1 VRFSLWISAQH
12 PWEDVLALGRHAEA
26 TGWDGL
32 WVADHFMSNAEGP
45 SDDPMHE
52 CFALL
57 AGLAAAVPR
66 VRLGSLVAGNTYRHP
81 AVLAK
86 AATTIDHIS
95 GGRMVLGLGAGW
107 QVNEHDAYGIPLGSV
122 KERLAWFEEACEVV
136 TGLRDQPRTTVA
148 GDRYRLADAPLEPKP
163 VGPLP
168 LLIGA
173 SGQTVMA
180 RIVARHAQEWNTW
193 STPALWREKRRGYDR
208 ALEEAGRDPA
218 TLHTSTQALVL
229 VGPEGR
235 ARAEELMAIRPA
247 IGGTSEQLV
256 ETVAEWASDGLDE
269 LIVPDFTLGPVSRA
283 TELLD
288 QIVTEVAPAFR

>member
-1 VRFSLWISAQH
+1 
-12 PWEDVLALGRHAEA
+12 
-26 TGWDGL
+26 
-32 WVADHFMSNAEGP
+32 MSNTDGP
-45 SDDPMHE
+45 SDDDMHE

-107 QVNEHDAYGIPLGSV
+107 QVNEHEAYGIPLGSV
-122 KERLAWFEEACEVV
+122 KERLAWFEEACAVV
-136 TGLRDQPRTTVA
+136 TGLRDDDRTSVA
-148 GDRYRLADAPLEPKP
+148 GEHYQLTDAPLRPKP
-163 VGPLP
+163 VGALP
-168 LLIGA
+168 LLIGS

-180 RIVARHAQEWNTW
+180 RIVARYAQEWNTW
-193 STPALWREKRRGYDR
+193 SHPDLWLEKRQGYDR

-218 TLHTSTQALVL
+218 TLHRSTQALVL
-229 VGPEGR
+229 VGPKGQEK
-235 ARAEELMAIRPA
+235 AAELRAIRPA

-256 ETVAEWASDGLDE
+256 EEVGRWAEAGLDE
-269 LIVPDFTLGPVSRA
+269 LIIPDFTLGPVDRA
-283 TELLD
+283 TDLLD
-288 QIVTEVAPAFR
+288 QLITEVAPAFR